1 MEAKIDD
8 YCTANLL
15 DPTDIDVTGSDEEIL
30 THFSNTVAT
39 GNAEKILTDL
49 CVILAHARSD
59 IEMRT
64 DVPPPPPQYRI
75 SAATQFAFSVA
86 NLLKDEDE

>member
-1 MEAKIDD
+1 LDFEEKVRGNSLATELLPQARQVVAMRETRSKFLKTQTFLGKVEAKIDD

-39 GNAEKILTDL
+39 GNAEKFLRI
-49 CVILAHARSD
+49 CV
-59 IEMRT
+59 
-64 DVPPPPPQYRI
+64 
-75 SAATQFAFSVA
+75 
-86 NLLKDEDE
+86 